1 MKKIIIVGVDFSK
14 GSMHA
19 IKFAISVANR
29 LKGNVMLVHVMK
41 PQREESI
48 FSDDRNELR
57 KEAKK
62 RLEELAHKHK
72 FEMRAGKLMY
82 KIRSGRVEREIV
94 NQAKYHDAYM
104 VVVGTHGIS
113 GFEPFWIGSNAY
125 RIVTH
130 APCPVVTIRYGEDA
144 RKSISKIVLPIDS
157 TMESRQKV
165 PFTSELAK
173 AFNAEILIL
182 GLVSSRA
189 MKTLITSYC
198 KQVEKYLLN
207 HGVINSIHFIEA
219 ENITDATINFA
230 RENNVD
236 LIAIMTEQETTLS
249 NLLLGSY
256 AQQMINHSHL
266 PVLSL
271 RSKNIYDFALH

>member
-1 MKKIIIVGVDFSK
+1 MKKILIVGVDFSK

-29 LKGNVMLVHVMK
+29 VNGNVMLVHVMK
-41 PQREESI
+41 PQRDESI

-57 KEAKK
+57 KEAKR
-62 RLEELAHKHK
+62 RLEELAYKHK
-72 FEMRAGKLMY
+72 FEMRGGKLMY

-125 RIVTH
+125 RIVTN

-144 RKSISKIVLPIDS
+144 RRSISKIVLPIDS

-165 PFTSELAK
+165 PFTAELAK
-173 AFNAEILIL
+173 AFNAEVMIL
-182 GLVSSRA
+182 GLVSSNA
-189 MKTLITSYC
+189 MRTLIASYC
-198 KQVEKYLLN
+198 KQVEKHLLN
-207 HGVINSIHFIEA
+207 HRVVNSTHFIEA
-219 ENITDATINFA
+219 DNITDATISFA
-230 RENNVD
+230 KENNGD